1 MYPCAE
7 IFNAI
12 SELTGNA
19 NKASEKH
26 RELETARIA
35 KDMKDL

>member
-19 NKASEKH
+19 NRTSEK
-26 RELETARIA
+26 RELETARTA